1 MSIKSEKLSHL
12 FVEEISS
19 IIREEVK
26 DKKIGFVT
34 ITGANVTSDL
44 SYAKI
49 YFTTLGVDI
58 NEATKALNRASG
70 FIKMELSK
78 RIEIRKMPEMEFIYD
93 ESISYGEKIEK
104 IIDKI
109 NEKEDN

>member
-1 MSIKSEKLSHL
+1 MSIKSEKLSHT

-26 DKKIGFVT
+26 DKRIGFIT

-58 NEATKALNRASG
+58 NEATKALNKASG

-93 ESISYGEKIEK
+93 TSIEYGEKIEK
-104 IIDKI
+104 IIDNIKD
-109 NEKEDN
+109 KEV

>member
-1 MSIKSEKLSHL
+1 MSIKKEKLSHL
-12 FVEEISS
+12 FASEISS

-58 NEATKALNRASG
+58 KDATKALNKASG

-78 RIEIRKMPEMEFIYD
+78 RIEIRKMPQISFHYD
-93 ESISYGEKIEK
+93 TSIEYGEHIEAK
-104 IIDKI
+104 LKELKDK
-109 NEKEDN
+109 E